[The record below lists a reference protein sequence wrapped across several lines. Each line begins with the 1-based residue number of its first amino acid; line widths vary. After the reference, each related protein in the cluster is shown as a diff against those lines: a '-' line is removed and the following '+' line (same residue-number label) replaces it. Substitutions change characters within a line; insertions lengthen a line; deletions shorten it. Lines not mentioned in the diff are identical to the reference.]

1 MGENVLIFAVLTTGA
16 VLIVAHLASLLKA
29 SMLHRTIREA
39 ISRDNPSVPA
49 LLKSLEEPGT
59 DRGSN
64 DDRLGAVL
72 FALGLAVMLFGVVR
86 ADNDMG
92 GAGLIPALVGIA
104 LLVRYQF
111 AKRRR

>member
-1 MGENVLIFAVLTTGA
+1 MGENVLISAVLTTGA
-16 VLIVAHLASLLKA
+16 VLIVAHLASLLKT

-39 ISRDNPSVPA
+39 ISRDNMAVPA
-49 LLKSLEEPGT
+49 LLKGLEEPSA

-64 DDRLGAVL
+64 DDRLGAIL
-72 FALGLAVMLFGVVR
+72 FALGLAVMLFGIVR
-86 ADNDMG
+86 VDTDMG
-92 GAGLIPALVGIA
+92 GAGLIPALVGVA